1 MLFLILRKVSG
12 KFVQV
17 AQLFVRKIKKHAD
30 VFLQMSRSFQS
41 LSAYLKTEDTRKKIP
56 LCTSR
61 FFCFTKRMQK
71 EAQRGTYI
79 TNIVKL
85 FFEVGPVSQT
95 HVTLFDE
102 NLMHTQ
108 RRRQA
113 VASLSLGRNLQV
125 IPQ

>member
-1 MLFLILRKVSG
+1 MFFCKCREVFNHSLHTSK
-12 KFVQV
+12 Q
-17 AQLFVRKIKKHAD
+17 KIPG
-30 VFLQMSRSFQS
+30 
-41 LSAYLKTEDTRKKIP
+41 KKIP